1 MNLNHQFLFS
11 NRNIHSLLLLVIFLC
26 TQCLIQAQDP
36 TFAEKLGYPKGKKIV
51 ILHVDD
57 VGMSW
62 ESNQGA
68 MGSME
73 EGVATSCSMMM
84 PCPWIPGYFKFLKQH
99 PTTDAGLHLT
109 LTSEWKE
116 YRWGPLSGKK
126 AVPGL
131 VDAEGAMWSNVED
144 VVKHAS
150 AAEVE
155 MEIRAQIE
163 RSKTMGFEP
172 THLDSHMGTLFASPA
187 FLEKYISAG
196 IEYGIPVMFPGGHNT
211 LITKQMGSS
220 FVEPTMVKLIASKL
234 WNAGLPVI
242 DDLHNTSYSLGSLN
256 PTEATPQK
264 LKDTKTAFYINAL
277 KEIKPGI
284 TYMIMHC
291 TIGDPHFSKIS
302 DSGKI
307 READYLA
314 MTNPALKE
322 FIQREGIILTTMREL
337 MERRKKIG
345 NQP

>member
-1 MNLNHQFLFS
+1 MNFNRVIIFKSRNQLN
-11 NRNIHSLLLLVIFLC
+11 LLLISIFSLFIA
-26 TQCLIQAQDP
+26 TIQAQDS
-36 TFAEKLGYPKGKKIV
+36 TWAEKLGFPKGKKIV

-68 MGSME
+68 IGSMKD
-73 EGVATSCSMMM
+73 GVATSCSMMM
-84 PCPWIPGYFKFLKQH
+84 PCPWIPGYFKFLKNN

-131 VDAEGAMWSNVED
+131 VDSEGAMWSSVEE
-144 VVKHAS
+144 VVTHAS

-163 RSKTMGFEP
+163 RSKSMGFEP

-187 FLEKYISAG
+187 FLEKYIAAG
-196 IEYGIPVMFPGGHNT
+196 IEFKIPVMFPGGHNT
-211 LITKQMGSS
+211 LITKQMGAS
-220 FVEPTMVKLIASKL
+220 FVDPKTVKMIATKL
-234 WNAGLPVI
+234 WESGLPVI

-256 PTEATPQK
+256 LSEATTEK
-264 LKDTKTAFYINAL
+264 LRETKTAFYINAL
-277 KEIKPGI
+277 KEVKPGI
-284 TYMIMHC
+284 TFMIMHC

-314 MTNPALKE
+314 MTSPALKA

-337 MERRKKIG
+337 MERRKKI
-345 NQP
+345 QKP

>member
-1 MNLNHQFLFS
+1 MKTKHQFLLS
-11 NRNIHSLLLLVIFLC
+11 KRNQHSLVFLAIALF
-26 TQCLIQAQDP
+26 TQIYIQAQDS

-68 MGSME
+68 IGSMQD
-73 EGVATSCSMMM
+73 GVATSCSMMM
-84 PCPWIPGYFKFLKQH
+84 PCPWIPGYFKFLKEH
-99 PTTDAGLHLT
+99 PITDAGLHLT

-131 VDAEGAMWSNVED
+131 VDPEGAMWSSVEE

-150 AAEVE
+150 AAEVD

-211 LITKQMGSS
+211 LITKQMGAS

-256 PTEATPQK
+256 PAEATPQK

-277 KEIKPGI
+277 KEVKPGI

-291 TIGDPHFSKIS
+291 TIGDPHFSTIS

-307 READYLA
+307 REGDYLA
-314 MTNPALKE
+314 MTNPALRE

-337 MERRKKIG
+337 MERRKIIS
-345 NQP
+345 Q